1 MAKLLGGQK
10 SIELD
15 TTPSLKGQMT
25 LVAACD
31 IMVGIEM
38 AFVLVRLD
46 IYYFNNSMLEIYQ
59 RTIQAFSTP
68 ESDQ

>member
-1 MAKLLGGQK
+1 
-10 SIELD
+10 
-15 TTPSLKGQMT
+15 MT